1 MSLFFKFVTQRLRAV
16 ATLVCVCG
24 GGGGGGGGGDGVQQ
38 HEQFQVDFQVILR
51 A

>member
-24 GGGGGGGGGDGVQQ
+24 GGGGGGGGGKQNDKCGGVFKVLPG
-38 HEQFQVDFQVILR
+38 E
-51 A
+51 